1 MKNTLSDSQI
11 LFASHSSLRLNVR
24 DTEDEEEWMS
34 IDCIRRCVC
43 VCLSIKFIKNVNNHN
58 INISNFINHT
68 TTSINFAYHKITT
81 QNCRYNRS
89 AREGTIQKKIVHK
102 TYDELAH
109 LHNWQSALHD
119 LHHRHDSHFF
129 LLIIFSF
136 FIFSLSFCVFCCT
149 FSLLIHL
156 TLHGHRE
163 RTQCDRTGYYQTL

>member
-81 QNCRYNRS
+81 QNCRYNQS
-89 AREGTIQKKIVHK
+89 AREGTIKKKLSIKHMMNLPICIIGKVLYM
-102 TYDELAH
+102 TFTTDMILIF
-109 LHNWQSALHD
+109 
-119 LHHRHDSHFF
+119 FF
-129 LLIIFSF
+129 LLFFHSSFSHF
-136 FIFSLSFCVFCCT
+136 HFAYFVAPFLCSFI
-149 FSLLIHL
+149 
-156 TLHGHRE
+156 
-163 RTQCDRTGYYQTL
+163 

>member
-1 MKNTLSDSQI
+1 MCGTQKTKKNECQST
-11 LFASHSSLRLNVR
+11 ASA
-24 DTEDEEEWMS
+24 D
-34 IDCIRRCVC
+34 VC
-43 VCLSIKFIKNVNNHN
+43 VFLSIKFIKNVNNSHN

-89 AREGTIQKKIVHK
+89 AREGTIKKKLSIKHMMNLPICIIGKVLYM
-102 TYDELAH
+102 TFTTDMILI
-109 LHNWQSALHD
+109 
-119 LHHRHDSHFF
+119 FC